1 MSFSRYDLL
10 ILLRVVIMFALLAAS
25 STTYFLTDYIVTPIM
40 FGVLALVMTLE
51 LIWSLK
57 RMERAWSRF
66 LISMAH
72 RDFNRSYREYGDYPE
87 LREAFELITR
97 SFEALNT
104 QIEADYQLL
113 KTVNRHVK
121 IGLVCFQSNGKVV
134 IANHS
139 LLELL
144 GLSHL
149 TDINELADRFPKLH
163 TAIASGNDLKG
174 EVITEQGLEKLLVR
188 TEPFALKGESYRLG
202 SIYNLTSTLE
212 INELESYQKLLRV
225 LTHEI
230 MNSSAP
236 ILSLIQVVNQ
246 KLISGEQLNALN
258 EKDQRSIAISLKG
271 IEDRTSGMLSFVNA
285 YRTVNRDVSPNRFT
299 LKSSDFIAS
308 LEGQLEGF
316 KKKYTSTQIDLI
328 DNCQC
333 DISLDPDL
341 ISQVLINLVKNGL
354 EASSDQKQPEVTITF
369 SSEDDQLVIMVVDSG
384 PGVKEGIEGDIFIPF
399 YTTKAEGSGVG
410 LALSKKIIRA
420 HQGQLTYSR
429 EEDKTKFEIKLSGAL
444 LQASTS

>member
-1 MSFSRYDLL
+1 MSFNRYDLL
-10 ILLRVVIMFALLAAS
+10 ILLRVVVMFSLLAAAS
-25 STTYFLTDYIVTPIM
+25 ATYFLTDYIVTPIM
-40 FGVLALVMTLE
+40 FAVLALVTTLE

-72 RDFNRSYREYGDYPE
+72 HDFNRSYREFGEFPE

-97 SFEALNT
+97 SFEELNT

-121 IGLVCFQSNGKVV
+121 IGLVCFKSDGKVMT
-134 IANHS
+134 ANPS

-144 GLSHL
+144 ELSHL

-163 TAIASGNDLKG
+163 GTLTSGNDLKG
-174 EVITEQGLEKLLVR
+174 EVITDEGLEKLLVR

-202 SIYNLTSTLE
+202 SVYNLTSTLE

-246 KLISGEQLNALN
+246 RLISGEQLNVLN
-258 EKDQRSIAISLKG
+258 DKDQRNVAISLKG

-285 YRTVNRDVSPNRFT
+285 YRTVNRDVSPNKT
-299 LKSSDFIAS
+299 NLKASDFLFS

-316 KKKYTSTQIDLI
+316 KKKYPSARISLI
-328 DNCQC
+328 DNCHC
-333 DISLDPDL
+333 GISLDPDL

-354 EASSDQKQPEVTITF
+354 EACSGQKQPEITVSF
-369 SSEDDQLVIMVVDSG
+369 GSKDDQLIITVVDNG
-384 PGVKEGIEGDIFIPF
+384 AGLKEGTEGDIFIPF
-399 YTTKAEGSGVG
+399 YTTKAKGSGIG
-410 LALSKKIIRA
+410 LALSKKIVRA
-420 HQGQLTYSR
+420 HQGQLTYGR
-429 EEDKTKFEIKLSGAL
+429 EGNKTRFEIRLSGAL
-444 LQASTS
+444 PRESTS